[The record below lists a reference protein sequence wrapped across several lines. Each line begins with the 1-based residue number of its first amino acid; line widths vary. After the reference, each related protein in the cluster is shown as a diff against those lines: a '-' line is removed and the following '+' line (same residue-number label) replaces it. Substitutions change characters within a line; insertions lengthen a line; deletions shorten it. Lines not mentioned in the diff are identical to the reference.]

1 MVLKTRDRFI
11 EVARQLFARKGV
23 ENTTMND
30 IASASDRGRRTIY
43 TYFKNKKDIYEAV
56 VDSEIDKL
64 IRSLQ
69 LIIAKPESAEEK
81 LRQYVVVRMQTMY
94 QIVERNGSLR
104 AGFFRDL
111 RKVERARKK
120 ISKREMVLLRDILE
134 EGVDSGEFCIK
145 DVTRMAVLLTSTIH
159 GLDVTYI
166 QDALS
171 DKGLDQNMLTDSLCT
186 ILLNGIL
193 TRN

>member
-134 EGVDSGEFCIK
+134 EGVESGEFCIK